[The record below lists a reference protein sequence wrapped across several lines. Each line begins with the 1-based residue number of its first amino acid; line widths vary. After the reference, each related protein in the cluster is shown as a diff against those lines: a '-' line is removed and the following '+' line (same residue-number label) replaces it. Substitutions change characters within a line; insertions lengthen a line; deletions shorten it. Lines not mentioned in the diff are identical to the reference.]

1 MRLTIIPIDKKVG
14 VNNFYYGNLDLS
26 SCSIPANIHALQW
39 YETEG
44 EIEFVNNA
52 DRTKPQNELITQ
64 LPEWANACV
73 DKWNEAKV
81 AEETAR
87 ALAEAAAKESVL
99 TPIQ

>member
-1 MRLTIIPIDKKVG
+1 MKLTIIVDDNAVYVDG
-14 VNNFYYGNLDLS
+14 VCRVLDLNQ
-26 SCSIPANIHALQW
+26 CNIPSNVHALQW

-44 EIEFVNNA
+44 EVEF
-52 DRTKPQNELITQ
+52 DGKPKPANEDITA
-64 LPEWANACV
+64 LPVWANACV

-81 AEETAR
+81 AEETIR